1 MIAPNFSCLAVA
13 IGGLAVLG
21 ILRSAAAT
29 PDALPFRGDVTDVR
43 IIRHMD
49 QHPGSSELWE
59 PYLAQWQGK
68 HLVAAF
74 GVKIPGKTDMG
85 DIMAV
90 VSTNDGDTWGDPVPI
105 FDHRVR
111 QGTIQFAY
119 ANAILFKPPGQAVLW
134 AFAMRCPM
142 NYRHSE
148 DSQLVGAYS
157 ADGGRS
163 WVPVELAMGYTGPL
177 ICVAGPYAL
186 MEKGHPRYL
195 FPLHRNTRRNDPFGS
210 RDHFVLSS
218 TSLMEWNLA
227 GFVPQPETGPKVFL
241 HEGNIA
247 PGDAPGELKMV
258 MRTADY
264 EDERKMTD
272 PPRAF
277 STVSRDGGR
286 TWSPAKQEPDLWNAK
301 SKAFFGRTATGTHL
315 YVYNDGPA
323 SPAPGSRMGLRYKLK
338 PAGGTWAG
346 EQTFFDAGI
355 KNSYP
360 TLVEVAPGD
369 FRAVWDSGTPTRS
382 RTHIRFGKFRV
393 TPAR

>member
-1 MIAPNFSCLAVA
+1 MKLLLSLALLFTLFLSA
-13 IGGLAVLG
+13 RASDLAF
-21 ILRSAAAT
+21 T
-29 PDALPFRGDVTDVR
+29 GDVTDVR
-43 IIRHMD
+43 VIRHMD
-49 QHPGSSELWE
+49 SHPGSSELWE
-59 PYLAQWQGK
+59 PYLAQWRGR

-85 DIMAV
+85 DIVAS
-90 VSTNDGDTWGDPVPI
+90 VSTDDGATWGHPITI
-105 FDHRVR
+105 FDHRER

-119 ANAILFKPPGQAVLW
+119 ANAILFKPSGQEVLW

-177 ICVAGPYAL
+177 ICVAAPFEHTENGR
-186 MEKGHPRYL
+186 PRYL
-195 FPLHRNTRRNDPFGS
+195 FPLHRNTRRNDPRGS

-218 TSLMEWNLA
+218 TSLLEWNLA
-227 GFVPQPETGPKVFL
+227 GFVPQPASGPTVFL
-241 HEGNIA
+241 HEGAIA
-247 PGDAPGELKMV
+247 IGDAPGELKMV

-277 STVSRDGGR
+277 STVSKDGGR
-286 TWSPAKQEPDLWNAK
+286 TWSPARQEPELWNAK
-301 SKAFFGRTATGTHL
+301 SKAYYGRAATGAHL

-323 SPAPGSRMGLRYKLK
+323 TPAPEGRMGLRYKVQ
-338 PAGGTWAG
+338 PQPGGPWG
-346 EQTFFDAGI
+346 EQRTFFDAGI

-360 TLVEVAPGD
+360 TLIEVAPGD
-369 FRAVWDSGTPTRS
+369 YRAVWDSGTKDRS
-382 RTHIRFGKFRV
+382 RTHIRFGKFKL
-393 TPAR
+393 PAKP

>member
-1 MIAPNFSCLAVA
+1 MKTLRFPVLFAALAA
-13 IGGLAVLG
+13 FAGFAG
-21 ILRSAAAT
+21 AAEFT
-29 PDALPFRGDVTDVR
+29 GDVTDVR
-43 IIRHMD
+43 TIRHMD
-49 QHPGSSELWE
+49 AHAGSSELWE
-59 PYLAQWQGK
+59 PYLAHWRGR

-85 DIMAV
+85 DIVAS
-90 VSTNDGDTWGDPVPI
+90 VSTDDGDTWSHPVTI
-105 FDHRVR
+105 FDHRER

-119 ANAILFKPPGQAVLW
+119 ANAILFKPPGQDVLW

-163 WVPVELAMGYTGPL
+163 WVPIELAMGYTGPL
-177 ICVAGPYAL
+177 ICVAGPYAFT
-186 MEKGHPRYL
+186 EKGQTRYL
-195 FPLHRNTRRNDPFGS
+195 FPLHRNTRRNDPLGS

-218 TSLMEWNLA
+218 TSLLEWNLA
-227 GFVPQPETGPKVFL
+227 GFIPQPVAGPKVFL

-247 PGDAPGELKMV
+247 PGDAPGELKIV

-277 STVSRDGGR
+277 SSVSKDGGR
-286 TWSPAKQEPDLWNAK
+286 TWSPAQQEPDLWNAK
-301 SKAFFGRTATGTHL
+301 SKAFFGRTTGGTHL

-323 SPAPGSRMGLRYKLK
+323 TPAPTGRMALRYKLK
-338 PAGGTWAG
+338 PAGGAWGA
-346 EQTFFDAGI
+346 EKTFYDAGS

-360 TLVEVAPGD
+360 TLIEIAPGD
-369 FRAVWDSGTPTRS
+369 FRAVWDSGTATRS

-393 TPAR
+393 SDKP

>member
-1 MIAPNFSCLAVA
+1 MKPLRLATVLLSFAPFST
-13 IGGLAVLG
+13 
-21 ILRSAAAT
+21 AADVEFT
-29 PDALPFRGDVTDVR
+29 GDVTDVR
-43 IIRHMD
+43 VIRHMD
-49 QHPGSSELWE
+49 SHPGSSELWE
-59 PYLAQWQGK
+59 PYIAHWRGR

-85 DIMAV
+85 DIVAS
-90 VSTNDGDTWGDPVPI
+90 VSTDDGATWGHPITI
-105 FDHRVR
+105 FDHRER
-111 QGTIQFAY
+111 QGTLQFAY
-119 ANAILFKPPGQAVLW
+119 ANAILFKPPRQEVLW

-163 WVPVELAMGYTGPL
+163 WIPVELAMGYTGPL
-177 ICVAGPYAL
+177 ICVAGPYAHVE
-186 MEKGHPRYL
+186 MGQVRYL
-195 FPLHRNTRRNDPFGS
+195 FPMHRNTRRNDPRGG

-218 TSLMEWNLA
+218 TSLLEWNLA
-227 GFVPQPETGPKVFL
+227 GFVPQPGTGPMVFL
-241 HEGNIA
+241 HEGSIA
-247 PGDAPGELKMV
+247 IGDAPGELKMV

-277 STVSRDGGR
+277 STVSKDGGL

-301 SKAFFGRTATGTHL
+301 SKAFYGRATNGTHI

-323 SPAPGSRMGLRYKLK
+323 TPAPNGRMALRYKLQPTSVGPWSAEK
-338 PAGGTWAG
+338 
-346 EQTFFDAGI
+346 TFFDAGI

-360 TLVEVAPGD
+360 TLIEIAPGD
-369 FRAVWDSGTPTRS
+369 FRAVWDSGTKDRS
-382 RTHIRFGKFRV
+382 RTHIRFGKFKLA
-393 TPAR
+393 PAR